1 MPIDTNQARASA
13 GADPLEKRSADDR
26 EIDQP
31 DDLEQPD
38 EGPSLSGAGAIPSG
52 STMNHWKTASPDADA
67 TDPNSMPGTK
77 STPMPGETEIR
88 TSV

>member
-1 MPIDTNQARASA
+1 MPIHTDQASA
-13 GADPLEKRSADDR
+13 AADPLEKRSADNDAD
-26 EIDQP
+26 IDQP

-52 STMNHWKTASPDADA
+52 SNMNHWKTASPEADV
-67 TDPNSMPGTK
+67 TDPDSMPGTK